1 MKVTSFLIIFGLF
14 LSNSSIAQ
22 ENRTYQ
28 VLVVHAYS
36 QEYPWTKSQHQGF
49 VDRFIQASPIS
60 GSISTEYLDTKRRP
74 YNSEYAAQFSRYIE
88 AKYRG
93 YIPDVIYVTDDNGYL
108 FARDYLLNLFP
119 DTPVIFSGVN
129 DYGIIK
135 EIESLPVRGV
145 FEKKEISKN
154 LDLINIL
161 DSEDSEIIIL
171 GDGSNTYDAI
181 EKEIRQQLVNYPD
194 ISATFVIHNNIDE
207 LVEDLR
213 SRDQRYLFLTTIGG
227 IKSPKG
233 EVLNPRVIIS
243 EVLNAGSFAVVT
255 MEDAYFFDGV
265 LGGFV
270 TGGKAQ
276 GEEAARLALHLQK
289 NKNIEQLS
297 NVTESPNLYIFDQSQ
312 LNKLGISLPDDVKRK
327 TLFYNVPP
335 GFYEKNITLIVSVL
349 LFLSVILITLTISI
363 IISRKKRKEEERRL
377 EEIRTTRIE
386 LYQNAMLEWS
396 GVSHKNI
403 NDAFNKATE
412 ISSNTLSVKRVSI
425 WLYDESRTAIE
436 CCSMYINGEGHSSG
450 GILYKSDLPRY
461 FSAVDTGRRLAIDD
475 ARTNPATSELTES
488 YLIPNDIYSMLDVPI
503 FYDGKIIG
511 VVCHEHV
518 GNFRN
523 WTVNEQEFSSLI
535 ASDISLSF
543 EVDKRKAIE
552 KGLEHQAYHDSLTGL
567 PNRALFLDRIE
578 QEIRHSS
585 RDNSFLA
592 VLFLDLD
599 HFKQINDSFGHAAGD
614 SVLVS
619 VSKTLSATLR
629 EIDTIAR
636 LGGDEFTILLT
647 DCKNVDDIDDIAL
660 KLSRAIQQPLNINNN
675 ELFVT
680 TSIGISVYPN
690 DGTSG
695 EILLRNADAAMYR
708 AKEKGRNAFEFYT
721 EDMTARALEKVLMVA
736 NLKRALELDE
746 LEVYYQPQ
754 YDIQKKQLVGLEAL
768 VRWQHPELGFL
779 SPAKFLPAAEES
791 GLIVA
796 LDRWVMRK
804 SLQQMKAWKDSGFEL
819 GRLSL
824 NLTMQQID
832 QPDFLVFLKE
842 LMKNTGCNGE
852 SLTFEITEGQL
863 MRDPEKTIE
872 LLSRISELDIKIS
885 VDDFGTG
892 YSSLVYL
899 KKLPVDTLKIDK
911 EFIRDIPRDEDDV
924 SIVKSIIALAQN
936 MRIDV
941 LAEGV
946 ETGEQIGFLKRE
958 GCSFVQGYYLSHPKP
973 APEIP
978 GLAIF
983 PLD

>member
-1 MKVTSFLIIFGLF
+1 M
-14 LSNSSIAQ
+14 
-22 ENRTYQ
+22 
-28 VLVVHAYS
+28 
-36 QEYPWTKSQHQGF
+36 
-49 VDRFIQASPIS
+49 
-60 GSISTEYLDTKRRP
+60 
-74 YNSEYAAQFSRYIE
+74 
-88 AKYRG
+88 
-93 YIPDVIYVTDDNGYL
+93 
-108 FARDYLLNLFP
+108 
-119 DTPVIFSGVN
+119 
-129 DYGIIK
+129 
-135 EIESLPVRGV
+135 
-145 FEKKEISKN
+145 
-154 LDLINIL
+154 
-161 DSEDSEIIIL
+161 
-171 GDGSNTYDAI
+171 
-181 EKEIRQQLVNYPD
+181 
-194 ISATFVIHNNIDE
+194 
-207 LVEDLR
+207 
-213 SRDQRYLFLTTIGG
+213 
-227 IKSPKG
+227 
-233 EVLNPRVIIS
+233 
-243 EVLNAGSFAVVT
+243 
-255 MEDAYFFDGV
+255 
-265 LGGFV
+265 
-270 TGGKAQ
+270 
-276 GEEAARLALHLQK
+276 
-289 NKNIEQLS
+289 
-297 NVTESPNLYIFDQSQ
+297 
-312 LNKLGISLPDDVKRK
+312 
-327 TLFYNVPP
+327 
-335 GFYEKNITLIVSVL
+335 
-349 LFLSVILITLTISI
+349 
-363 IISRKKRKEEERRL
+363 
-377 EEIRTTRIE
+377 
-386 LYQNAMLEWS
+386 
-396 GVSHKNI
+396 
-403 NDAFNKATE
+403 
-412 ISSNTLSVKRVSI
+412 
-425 WLYDESRTAIE
+425 
-436 CCSMYINGEGHSSG
+436 
-450 GILYKSDLPRY
+450 
-461 FSAVDTGRRLAIDD
+461 
-475 ARTNPATSELTES
+475 
-488 YLIPNDIYSMLDVPI
+488 
-503 FYDGKIIG
+503 
-511 VVCHEHV
+511 
-518 GNFRN
+518 
-523 WTVNEQEFSSLI
+523 
-535 ASDISLSF
+535 
-543 EVDKRKAIE
+543 
-552 KGLEHQAYHDSLTGL
+552 TGL

-746 LEVYYQPQ
+746 FEVYYQPQ

-899 KKLPVDTLKIDK
+899 KKLPVDTLKIDQ

-946 ETGEQIGFLKRE
+946 ENDEQIGFLKRE